1 MEKLTKLSS
10 RLSNL
15 RTLWG
20 LKQNQMAEKMCISA
34 PYLSELESGKKKDL
48 SEMLARLIS
57 YEFLVTPEWVKTGV
71 VNTVLAAKIQHERQ
85 RKYQYAKDAAADLGV
100 PTKFLQAI
108 EAGEISPSDI
118 MLDKIATLYGV
129 NKYQLLDNTLKC
141 VSAVKST
148 GDDTLD
154 REVAENMHV
163 PSDIK
168 EIEKLL
174 LNDPDAVPLVKQLLI
189 GRAAA
194 RELMKP

>member
-1 MEKLTKLSS
+1 MSAIEKKKKTEISPSLTKLI
-10 RLSNL
+10 
-15 RTLWG
+15 
-20 LKQNQMAEKMCISA
+20 AC
-34 PYLSELESGKKKDL
+34 
-48 SEMLARLIS
+48 
-57 YEFLVTPEWVKTGV
+57 EFLCTPEWVKTGEV
-71 VNTVLAAKIQHERQ
+71 SGILASKLQHERQ
-85 RKYQYAKDAAADLGV
+85 RKYELVKDAAADLGV
-100 PTKFLQAI
+100 PAKFLQAVENGQI
-108 EAGEISPSDI
+108 APSDTFLKK
-118 MLDKIATLYGV
+118 MAALYSL
-129 NKYQLLDNTLKC
+129 NKYQLLDEALKY
-141 VSAVKST
+141 VPSARST